1 MRRLG
6 LAASRLGLLT
16 VLLALS
22 TALLAQIPDKF
33 TNLQTLPKEISKS
46 ELVGIMRKYAGDLG
60 VRCGFC
66 HVGGDP
72 NTLQGVNFASDESDK
87 KKTTRLMIRMVQ
99 SINQDQL
106 TKLGKK
112 PSPQVSC
119 VTCHRRNSDPRTI
132 DALLAES
139 IKKDGTEPAIAM
151 YNKLKAENYGNGKYD
166 FSDLPLNVVGESLLD
181 SGKVKE
187 ATAILEL
194 DAELNPL
201 SDWGRYLLGVAHATG
216 GEKEKARADFQKV
229 LELNPKNAMAKK
241 RLEDLD
247 KPAK

>member
-6 LAASRLGLLT
+6 LGALRSGLFT

-22 TALLAQIPDKF
+22 TALPAQIPDKF
-33 TNLQTLPKEISKS
+33 TNLQALPKEIPKS

-87 KKTTRLMIRMVQ
+87 KKTARLMIRMVQ

-132 DALLAES
+132 DAVLAES

-181 SGKVKE
+181 SGKIKE

-194 DAELNPL
+194 DAELNPQ
-201 SDWGRYLLGVAHATG
+201 SDWGRYLLGVAHATA